1 MIKIIQVGKTK
12 SEEIISLCAYF
23 EKLVS
28 GFVAVETI
36 TLNEVKPGKTFSIE
50 RCKEEEGE
58 KILKAIFDE
67 YFVVALTEEGQAFDS
82 MQFAEKLGGFKDRGQ
97 KVCFVIG
104 GAFGLSDGVKER
116 ADLLL
121 SMSKMTFTHQM
132 VRMIL
137 LEQMYRGFCILAGKE
152 YHH

>member
-36 TLNEVKPGKTFSIE
+36 TLNEVKPGKTFSFE
-50 RCKEEEGE
+50 RCKQEEGE
-58 KILKAIFDE
+58 KILKAISEDW
-67 YFVVALTEEGQAFDS
+67 FVIALSEEGKLFDS
-82 MQFAEKLGGFKDRGQ
+82 VQFAEKLGQLKDRGQ

-104 GAFGLSDGVKER
+104 GAFGLAEEVKER

-137 LEQMYRGFCILAGKE
+137 LEQVYRGFCILAGKE